1 MPSQPILV
9 HQDAGRKEVQD
20 VLAVDGQCKVL
31 LLLLTNDQ
39 KPWGLATGGGGEPL
53 AKLTLMFGE
62 RTFPKLDVWVRLLWG
77 IKGSDPKNNMNRL
90 YSRCRISN
98 DANR

>member
-62 RTFPKLDVWVRLLWG
+62 RTFPKKEILFYTISTTRRLG
-77 IKGSDPKNNMNRL
+77 SIIVGDKGF
-90 YSRCRISN
+90 
-98 DANR
+98 